1 MRAPSAGLVL
11 LKPKSNLRC
20 AGRPICDVVRMLLL
34 CVIATPS
41 VSIANDDC
49 VVLLHGLGR
58 SANSMNRIEE
68 TLIAKDFE
76 VANINYPSRKN
87 TIEHLAPEAVGRGI
101 EACKKQ
107 EAATIHFV
115 THSMGGILV
124 RYFMANNQFPE
135 LGHVVMIAPPNQ
147 GGEIVDNWRN
157 LPGYVAIS
165 GTAGLQLG
173 TDDASVPKTL
183 GPVKFSVGVIAG
195 NRTYNLILSM
205 SLPNP
210 DDGRVSVAKTKVEGM
225 SDFIE
230 MPHTHSFIMRP
241 DDVIRQ
247 ALHYLEFG

>member
-1 MRAPSAGLVL
+1 
-11 LKPKSNLRC
+11 
-20 AGRPICDVVRMLLL
+20 MLLL

-41 VSIANDDC
+41 VSIAKDDC

-68 TLIAKDFE
+68 AMVAKNFD

-87 TIEHLAPEAVGRGI
+87 TIEHLAPEAVGRGV

-124 RYFMANNQFPE
+124 RQFMANNQVPE

-147 GGEIVDNWRN
+147 GSEIVDNWRN
-157 LPGYVAIS
+157 VPGYVAIS
-165 GTAGLQLG
+165 GPAGLQLG

-195 NRTYNLILSM
+195 NRTYNLIFSM

-230 MPHTHSFIMRP
+230 MPHTHSFIMRS

-247 ALHYLEFG
+247 ALHFLEFGEFQHKVP